1 MKRFIV
7 VIVGL
12 FACALARGQELPG
25 AGALDGASHGWVVV
39 KVEGEASA
47 TLAHVPPRGA
57 VAGADPSPSGRL
69 RAVASLVETPTHL
82 AADGASVWMLF
93 PPERSGERL
102 ISMLNVRPTGVRD
115 LWVREPES
123 RLLTAGS
130 LPDVDGVD
138 GLAVVG
144 GKMYALVREEL
155 EVRLLG
161 RAGGGAF
168 ERLSHPVWRIDAGEL
183 RLGASDAGLHVLQ
196 RGIGGWRLWTLA
208 GGAWS
213 EQGVRE
219 PLDAGELRVAGFWR
233 GEVIALGEADGRG
246 LVWSLSERE
255 PIVLG
260 RLDLPVGLSSSVVL
274 HGSGRLLLAWTEA
287 GETSGETGSGLPA
300 AREVASPVRRVVE
313 FSLVEGRTL
322 YAGPADVAAPVSPDE
337 FRALAIGL
345 IVLMALVLVVVMRP
359 APEAGV
365 VVLPPGLAIAGPGRR
380 LLASA
385 IDGLVGL
392 VIVGRALDMPV
403 VEVLGPL
410 ALPATGILDVGPLAL
425 AIVVNIAHGS
435 VSEALFGRSIG
446 KMLTGL
452 IVARVDASSA
462 LPAGQ
467 FRPPGFWRSVVRQTV
482 KWVLPPVAMLAL
494 SDPSGRHRGDLMARV
509 AVLSR
514 ANEPLS
520 DS

>member
-1 MKRFIV
+1 MRAVAAILMFLV
-7 VIVGL
+7 
-12 FACALARGQELPG
+12 CARVCAQDLPG
-25 AGALDGASHGWVVV
+25 AGAVDPASHGWAVV

-57 VAGADPSPSGRL
+57 VAGADPSPNGRL

-82 AADGASVWMLF
+82 AADGASVWLLF
-93 PPERSGERL
+93 PPERSGQRL
-102 ISMLNVRPTGVRD
+102 ISMLNVRPAGVRD

-138 GLAVVG
+138 GLAAFG
-144 GKMYALVREEL
+144 GKLYALVREDL
-155 EVRLLG
+155 EVRLLA
-161 RAGGGAF
+161 RTGGGAF
-168 ERLSHPVWRIDAGEL
+168 ERAVHPEWRREAGEL
-183 RLGASDAGLHVLQ
+183 LLGSSGAGLHVLQ
-196 RGIGGWRLWTLA
+196 RGAGGWRLWTLS
-208 GGAWS
+208 GEAWS
-213 EQGVRE
+213 ERGVRE
-219 PLDAGELRVAGFWR
+219 PLDAGEIRVAGFWR
-233 GEVIALGEADGRG
+233 GEVIALSEAEGRG
-246 LVWSLSERE
+246 VVWSLTERD
-255 PIVLG
+255 PIALG
-260 RLDLPVGLSSSVVL
+260 TLDLPRGPSSSAIL
-274 HGSGRLLLAWTEA
+274 HGSGRVVLAWTES
-287 GETSGETGSGLPA
+287 GETTGETGSGLPRP
-300 AREVASPVRRVVE
+300 REVVSPVRRVVE
-313 FSLVEGRTL
+313 FSLVEGRTI
-322 YAGPADVAAPVSPDE
+322 YAGPADVAAPVSADE
-337 FRALAIGL
+337 FRALAVGL

-359 APEAGV
+359 VPDPGA

-385 IDGLVGL
+385 IDGLVGP

-425 AIVVNIAHGS
+425 AILVNIAHGS

-452 IVARVDASSA
+452 IVARVDATSA

-467 FRPPGFWRSVVRQTV
+467 FRPPGLWRSVVRQTI

-494 SDPSGRHRGDLMARV
+494 SDPSGRHRGDLIARV
-509 AVLSR
+509 AVLCR

-520 DS
+520 DA